1 VVIVQFLDPDLN
13 TVLITIVAGIV
24 VYEYHTIRRYEEKLN
39 KLEERTRWIE
49 YIIKEKE
56 LKR

>member
-1 VVIVQFLDPDLN
+1 VQFLDPDLN

-24 VYEYHTIRRYEEKLN
+24 LYEYHFIRKYEEKLN
-39 KLEERTRWIE
+39 RLEERTRWME

-56 LKR
+56 LKK

>member
-1 VVIVQFLDPDLN
+1 VQFLDPDLN
-13 TVLITIVAGIV
+13 TLLITIVAGIV
-24 VYEYHTIRRYEEKLN
+24 LYEYRTIRRYEEKMN

>member
-1 VVIVQFLDPDLN
+1 MQFLDPDLN

-24 VYEYHTIRRYEEKLN
+24 VYEYHFIRKYEEKLN